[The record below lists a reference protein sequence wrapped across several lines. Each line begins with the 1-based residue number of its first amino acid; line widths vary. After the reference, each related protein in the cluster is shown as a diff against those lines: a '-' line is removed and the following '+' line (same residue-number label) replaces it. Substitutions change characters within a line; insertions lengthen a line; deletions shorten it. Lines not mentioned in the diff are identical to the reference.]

1 MNEVEYLHALRARRI
16 RDLREDF
23 HSGVEAVT
31 TRPLERA
38 VRRHPWGSALASVA
52 SGFCLGVVLRRA
64 KGIVR
69 PLARLAAGPASV
81 VLRAGLM
88 QAWAGRS
95 HSAADSGAAEGA

>member
-1 MNEVEYLHALRARRI
+1 MNEVEYLYALRARRI
-16 RDLREDF
+16 RDLRADF

-31 TRPLERA
+31 TKPLERS
-38 VRRHPWGSALASVA
+38 VRRHPWKSALASVA

-64 KGIVR
+64 KGVVR

-95 HSAADSGAAEGA
+95 HPAVEPGAAEEA